1 MKMIWIHVQNQFVAE
16 GALMGNVKPRIYVLV
31 KLDGQVQI
39 AQPVLKNLVASM
51 DSVMKLL
58 NAGAKVDGL
67 EVIVNYVSNF

>member
-16 GALMGNVKPRIYVLV
+16 DALMGNVKPRIYVLA

-39 AQPVLKNLVASM
+39 AQYVLKNLVANM
-51 DSVMKLL
+51 DFVMKLL